1 MTSLATPTHDTFR
14 SELGRSEL
22 SQPASRDPLIAVGDA
37 TMPPAPTTLE
47 ELGVDRQVVLN
58 LALKLAY
65 TMPRFSTRW
74 ASQRLCLPLQLTGE
88 LLEGLRQDQLVE
100 VLGHDGPFSFHFA
113 ITGSGRERAKRLME
127 VSGYVGP
134 APVSLEVYSK
144 TLDWQLDHLPV
155 PGPPQVEAALA
166 DLVLTDEAKQVAGL
180 ALQARRSLFVYGPPG
195 NGKTALASLLNRAFA
210 GHLWIPYAIAVD
222 ENIIKVYDPEC
233 HQEVGEELPVDA
245 MGKVDLR
252 WKRIHR
258 PLIIVGGELTIEALD
273 LIYSSSVGYY
283 ESSLNFKANGGI
295 FLLDDFGC
303 QRVAPDQLLNRW
315 IHPLE
320 TGVDFLTLRTGQQLE
335 VPFRQM
341 LVVSTNLDPDAVMP
355 PAFLRRMGY
364 RLRMEAPSPEQYA
377 TIFGKYAEQ
386 MGMPVEQSVLPQ
398 LMQRYQAESRELRAC
413 EPRDLIQ
420 RARDICRYLNNPEHL
435 TPDLLDIA
443 WRGYFGNR
451 T

>member
-1 MTSLATPTHDTFR
+1 MTSLASRMPQSDLADLNGH
-14 SELGRSEL
+14 
-22 SQPASRDPLIAVGDA
+22 ASRDPLADVAGVG
-37 TMPPAPTTLE
+37 MPPAPTTMD
-47 ELGVDRQVVLN
+47 ELGVDKQVVLN

-88 LLEGLRQDQLVE
+88 LLENLRHDQLVE

-113 ITGSGRERAKRLME
+113 ITGSGRERARRLME

-134 APVSLEVYSK
+134 APISLETYAK
-144 TLDWQLDHLPV
+144 ALDWQLDHLPV
-155 PGPPQVEAALA
+155 PGPQQVDAALSN
-166 DLVLTDEAKQVAGL
+166 LVLTDEAKQVAGL

-195 NGKTALASLLNRAFA
+195 NGKTALASLLNGAFE
-210 GHLWIPYAIAVD
+210 GHLWIPHCIAVD

-233 HQEVGEELPVDA
+233 HQEVDEELPVDA
-245 MGKVDLR
+245 MGKVDMR

-258 PLIIVGGELTIEALD
+258 PLIIVGGELTIDALD
-273 LIYSSSVGYY
+273 LIYSTSVGYY

-364 RLRMEAPSPEQYA
+364 RLRMEAPSVEQYT
-377 TIFGKYAEQ
+377 TIFGKYAQ
-386 MGMPVEQSVLPQ
+386 AVDMQLDDDVLPA
-398 LMQRYQAESRELRAC
+398 LLERYKSESRELRAC
-413 EPRDLIQ
+413 EPRDLIE
-420 RARDICRYLNNPEHL
+420 RVRDICRYLDQPPHISTEL
-435 TPDLLDIA
+435 VDIA

-451 T
+451 A